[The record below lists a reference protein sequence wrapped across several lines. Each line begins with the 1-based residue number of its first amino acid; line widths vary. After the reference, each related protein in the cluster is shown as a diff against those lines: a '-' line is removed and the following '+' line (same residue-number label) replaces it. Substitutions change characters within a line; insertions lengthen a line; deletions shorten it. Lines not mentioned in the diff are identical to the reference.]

1 MSGARRKVSASS
13 PEVQRPLPPPAPPGN
28 LRAAT
33 HGAFSDR
40 FVLRDAD
47 ELVDVLY
54 DAVPHLRDDDYLA
67 VRDYAICQVRVW
79 RLSAW
84 LDANGD
90 FDRRSR
96 PRPALELL
104 RRWLDRADRARSR
117 LGLDPI
123 SRAALRVDESL
134 VMSRV
139 LEWEQNDLEEGRRL
153 HQRSRRQRAGSEG
166 GDRESR

>member
-1 MSGARRKVSASS
+1 M
-13 PEVQRPLPPPAPPGN
+13 LP
-28 LRAAT
+28 
-33 HGAFSDR
+33 
-40 FVLRDAD
+40 DAD
-47 ELVDVLY
+47 ELVEILFRE
-54 DAVPHLRDDDYLA
+54 VPHLRDDDYLA

-139 LEWEQNDLEEGRRL
+139 LEWEQIDLEEGRRL
-153 HQRSRRQRAGSEG
+153 HQRSHRQRSGSEG
-166 GDRESR
+166 CDHESQ